1 MAENEILDVG
11 NPRRYAKWRAAV
23 ADSTC
28 DVPVAV
34 DALFAESLRLTGNQ
48 MRQLG
53 KLLYPALKACGGDP
67 AKLSKAVE
75 ALKQKH
81 LVVLFERAVAITRS
95 TDLLVIAA
103 TAAQLLTDKLPDG
116 ALGYCLRK
124 GDREQHGRYKA
135 IDAVTR
141 AGLDEHR
148 RQIAH
153 LMALALQGGP
163 VPLSAARRRKAT
175 AEAVNSTSLLQPSR

>member
-11 NPRRYAKWRAAV
+11 SPRRYGKWRAV
-23 ADSTC
+23 LADSTC
-28 DVPVAV
+28 DAQVAA
-34 DALFAESLRLTGNQ
+34 DALFAESLKLTGNH
-48 MRQLG
+48 MRRLG

-81 LVVLFERAVAITRS
+81 LVVLFTRAVAITRS

-103 TAAQLLTDKLPDG
+103 TAAQLLTDKLADG

-124 GDREQHGRYKA
+124 GDREHLERYKA

-141 AGLDEHR
+141 ASLDEHR

-163 VPLSAARRRKAT
+163 VPLSTAGRRKAS